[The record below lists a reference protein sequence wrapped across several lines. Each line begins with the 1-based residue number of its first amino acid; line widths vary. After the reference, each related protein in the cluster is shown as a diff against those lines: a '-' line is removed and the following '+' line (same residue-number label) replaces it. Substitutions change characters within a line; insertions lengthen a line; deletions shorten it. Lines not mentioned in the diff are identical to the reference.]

1 LYRQGE
7 FSMNELRRFN
17 LVANGYD
24 CYQVNSE
31 IDRLEYQIHELNER
45 ILIYQNQIET
55 VNNQFAMIKKR
66 YQLLVSELS
75 MREKQADDVARLA
88 LKEANSMIDEAR
100 QNADNIIEEAVL
112 EVQQYVDT
120 IKEYNKI
127 SSEAKNQLTDAI
139 ELLKEKLKLYDE
151 IQLPDPFVQSEE
163 LE

>member
-1 LYRQGE
+1 
-7 FSMNELRRFN
+7 MNELRRFN

-100 QNADNIIEEAVL
+100 QNADSIIEEAVL

-120 IKEYNKI
+120 VKNYNQI
-127 SSEAKNQLTDAI
+127 SLEAKNQLTAAVK
-139 ELLKEKLKLYDE
+139 LLLEKLKLYDE
-151 IQLPDPFVQSEE
+151 IQLPNPFVQPEE
-163 LE
+163 KE

>member
-1 LYRQGE
+1 
-7 FSMNELRRFN
+7 MNELRRFN

-31 IDRLEYQIHELNER
+31 IDRLEYLIQELNQR

-88 LKEANSMIDEAR
+88 LREANSMIDEASY
-100 QNADNIIEEAVL
+100 NADSIIEEAIL

-120 IKEYNKI
+120 VKEYNQA
-127 SSEAKNQLTDAI
+127 SLEAKKQLTEAVQQ
-139 ELLKEKLKLYDE
+139 LMEKLKIYDE
-151 IQLPDPFVQSEE
+151 IQLPDPFAQPEE

>member
-1 LYRQGE
+1 
-7 FSMNELRRFN
+7 MNELRRFN

>member
-1 LYRQGE
+1 
-7 FSMNELRRFN
+7 MNELRRFN

-31 IDRLEYQIHELNER
+31 IDRLEYLIQELNQR

>member
-1 LYRQGE
+1 
-7 FSMNELRRFN
+7 MNELRRFN

-31 IDRLEYQIHELNER
+31 IDRLEYLIQELNQR

-88 LKEANSMIDEAR
+88 LREANSMIDEAR
-100 QNADNIIEEAVL
+100 YNADSIIEEAIL

-120 IKEYNKI
+120 VKEYNQA
-127 SSEAKNQLTDAI
+127 SLEAKKQLTEAVQQ
-139 ELLKEKLKLYDE
+139 LMEKLKIYDV
-151 IQLPDPFVQSEE
+151 IQLPDPFAQPEE

>member
-1 LYRQGE
+1 
-7 FSMNELRRFN
+7 MNELRRFN

-151 IQLPDPFVQSEE
+151 IQLPDPFAQSEE

>member
-1 LYRQGE
+1 
-7 FSMNELRRFN
+7 MNELRRFN

-100 QNADNIIEEAVL
+100 YNADSIIEEAVL

-120 IKEYNKI
+120 VKEYNQA
-127 SSEAKNQLTDAI
+127 SSQAKKQLTDAVAQ
-139 ELLKEKLKLYDE
+139 LMEKLKLYDE
-151 IQLPDPFVQSEE
+151 IQLPDPFAQPEN
-163 LE
+163 LD

>member
-1 LYRQGE
+1 
-7 FSMNELRRFN
+7 MNELRRFN

-31 IDRLEYQIHELNER
+31 IDRLEYHIQELNER

-100 QNADNIIEEAVL
+100 YNADCIIEEAVL

-120 IKEYNKI
+120 VKEYSKA
-127 SSEAKNQLTDAI
+127 SSDARKQLTEAVAQ
-139 ELLKEKLKLYDE
+139 LMEKLKLHDE
-151 IQLPDPFVQSEE
+151 IQLPDPFAQPEESE
-163 LE
+163 